1 MSDKATQFA
10 FNPQEIAIATNTYYP
25 KWYKSKLRSIK
36 HTDKIRGDLAINFFK
51 EAERKGYR
59 VIVVDGKSSKTF
71 QKEIIN
77 IENII
82 FARRR
87 SPKRAPAKRQAIK
100 IAAKQEGVKVIVLTE
115 PEKVSLV
122 TDCIPVLVKL
132 ILEEKADIVVPK
144 REDKLFALTYP
155 SYMYE
160 SEVEGN
166 KIYNEI
172 LRVHGLLSSHDDDLD
187 MFFGTRVFRNDRMAT
202 ALFMKK
208 YSLSS
213 LQSSFTNEFFDVE
226 DYSNVLYFS
235 IVLGLKKHFRIESIT
250 VPFVYPKIQKENEEK
265 GNLALF
271 LEKRKNQRL
280 SILVELLHFVNYL
293 QKVR

>member
-1 MSDKATQFA
+1 MELKSGAV
-10 FNPQEIAIATNTYYP
+10 AIATNTYYP
-25 KWYKSKLRSIK
+25 KWYRGSLRSIN
-36 HTDKIRGDLAINFFK
+36 HTDKVRGDLAINFFR
-51 EAERKGYR
+51 EAQKRGYL
-59 VIVVDGKSSKTF
+59 VIVVDGKSGKTF
-71 QKEIIN
+71 QKEIKN

-82 FARRR
+82 FVSRQN
-87 SPKRAPAKRQAIK
+87 PKRSPAKRQAIK
-100 IAAKQEGVKVIVLTE
+100 IAAKQDGVKVIVLTE

-122 TDCIPVLVKL
+122 TDCIPVLVKP

-144 REDKLFALTYP
+144 RNNELFASTHP

-172 LRVHGLLSSHDDDLD
+172 LRIHGLRSSHEDDLD
-187 MFFGTRVFRNDRMAT
+187 MFFGPKVFRNDKKIIS
-202 ALFMKK
+202 LFIKK

-213 LQSSFTNEFFDVE
+213 LQSSFTKEFFDVE

-265 GNLALF
+265 EKLALF
-271 LEKRKNQRL
+271 LEKRKSQRL

-293 QKVR
+293 QKA